1 MKELDKF
8 IEDNGFREGQS
19 VKVGYDNLKEF
30 INQRVIEELE
40 RQMEL
45 AQIGNS
51 YTRLR
56 DRVKELKTK

>member
-1 MKELDKF
+1 MKALDKF

-40 RQMEL
+40 SQMEL